1 MLINPSLAEEATE
14 SVSAPVS
21 PCVECE
27 AAPWP
32 GPEVEVAS
40 KRGTWHAAV
49 RVGEAAPRQVS
60 V

>member
-1 MLINPSLAEEATE
+1 MINLKFAEEATE

-40 KRGTWHAAV
+40 KRGTWHAAA